1 MFSQLLTLQRKQ
13 PFLNNVMLKNIFSKT
28 KYIIIPLLLLMFC
41 LPVMAGNFFEESTGL
56 KVTANKTGHTKQKIF
71 SGANSIDTGIGQI
84 IQIFLSL
91 VGIIF
96 MIFLF
101 YGGILWMTAAG
112 SEKRIDRAKK
122 IMSQSIVGII
132 IVLMAYAVSLLI
144 VGMFAGEKTLN

>member
-1 MFSQLLTLQRKQ
+1 MK
-13 PFLNNVMLKNIFSKT
+13 
-28 KYIIIPLLLLMFC
+28 
-41 LPVMAGNFFEESTGL
+41 A
-56 KVTANKTGHTKQKIF
+56 TADKTGHTKQKIF
-71 SGANSIDTGIGQI
+71 SGANSIDAGIGQI

-91 VGIIF
+91 VGVIF